1 MKVLVILAGL
11 FSAVGAEAAPR
22 WTCLAQDKSYSYEAE
37 GSTESLATRAALA
50 TCRDQSDNPKACYA
64 HRCWISPL
72 RRTNNS
78 SFPL

>member
-1 MKVLVILAGL
+1 MKVFFTLAAL
-11 FSAVGAEAAPR
+11 LSAVSAEAAPR
-22 WTCLAQDKSYSYEAE
+22 WTCLAQDKAYSYEAE

-72 RRTNNS
+72 RRTNDGS
-78 SFPL
+78 RP

>member
-1 MKVLVILAGL
+1 MKVFFVLAAFL
-11 FSAVGAEAAPR
+11 SAVSAEAAPR
-22 WTCLAQDKSYSYEAE
+22 WTCLAQDGVYSYEAE

-50 TCRDQSDNPKACYA
+50 TCREQSDKAKACYA

-72 RRTNNS
+72 RRTNNG